1 MKKLF
6 FILTILLIPVS
17 LFAAGAGGGG
27 GGVSGGSACTKS
39 TWACSEWSAC
49 SVEGKQTRACTK
61 TFDCPS
67 DTVRPPEEQSCT
79 LPPAAP
85 TPTPLPAP
93 VPEKQP
99 EPKKPDVALPPVRT
113 HWCYTLPLLKQ
124 RVECRLGLSEKDL
137 AAEYAKQYLPEECRA
152 VRAKKAQ
159 GDCVIRYKAL
169 TPCWKKPIGEER
181 TTCARE
187 VIGLPRDL
195 AKEKKSCASQ
205 KKQKDRLA
213 CLASLR
219 QKAYTLVKFRF
230 YDLNER
236 VEDFLKERNTIDGR
250 AGIQFVVTSEL
261 NKQKFNNARNKA
273 QRLQIIKNE
282 RAAWKQ
288 VVRALKI
295 DDVRDFLD
303 DAMKELSIV
312 E

>member
-1 MKKLF
+1 MF
-6 FILTILLIPVS
+6 PVVV
-17 LFAAGAGGGG
+17 FAAGTGGGG
-27 GGVSGGSACTKS
+27 GGVSGDTSGSFAPSVGSACTKS

-49 SVEGKQTRACTK
+49 SVEGKQTRTCTK

-67 DTVRPPEEQSCT
+67 DTVRPFEEESCT
-79 LPPAAP
+79 PPVP
-85 TPTPLPAP
+85 EITPLPRETPAT
-93 VPEKQP
+93 VPEK
-99 EPKKPDVALPPVRT
+99 KVVLPPVRT

-124 RVECRLGLSEKDL
+124 RVECRIGLSEKDL

-159 GDCVIRYKAL
+159 GDCVARYKAL
-169 TPCWKKPIGEER
+169 QPCWEKPIGEER
-181 TTCARE
+181 IACARE

-195 AKEKKSCASQ
+195 AAEKKSCASQ
-205 KKQKDRLA
+205 KKQKNRLA

-236 VEDFLKERNTIDGR
+236 VEDFLKEHDTIDGR

-261 NKQKFNNARNKA
+261 NKQKFNNARTKT

-282 RAAWKQ
+282 RNAWKQ
-288 VVRALKI
+288 AVRALTI

-303 DAMKELSIV
+303 DAMKELSTV